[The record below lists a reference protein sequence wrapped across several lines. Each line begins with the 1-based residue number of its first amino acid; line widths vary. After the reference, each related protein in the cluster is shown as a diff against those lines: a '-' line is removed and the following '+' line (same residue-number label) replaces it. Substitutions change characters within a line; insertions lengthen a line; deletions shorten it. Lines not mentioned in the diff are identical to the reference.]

1 MTTLPAVA
9 EPAAIGFSMYD
20 ADSGETI
27 IVTPEM
33 QHAATE
39 THSAIAASQSSLL
52 YCIYRMG
59 SERLYLALGCRSFRG
74 YCEKYLERLG
84 ISGRT
89 ARRYRR
95 IGEIVPKTLARLA
108 EGWPPEAGMATVASL
123 ATGGQ
128 ISVKKLDYLA
138 MLPEEKITSLEDL
151 DEIELE
157 DGRVLTGRQLMAL
170 ASAELHTAVKQLRTE
185 KEALHEQNERL
196 RVDVEAKDSRLNEL
210 ADADERNRHYLDLIE
225 QIQKYQLA
233 TVAAER
239 ARESW
244 EKSEQIFD
252 HQLAF
257 LDKIPNVSDM
267 ATMDYARGVLE
278 SIIRRAQRILAERFA

>member
-20 ADSGETI
+20 ADSGETVL
-27 IVTPEM
+27 VTPEM

-52 YCIYRMG
+52 YCVYRMG

-74 YCEKYLERLG
+74 YCEKYLEKLG
-84 ISGRT
+84 ISSRS

-95 IGEIVPKTLARLA
+95 IGEVVPRTLARLT
-108 EGWPPEAGMATVASL
+108 EGLAS
-123 ATGGQ
+123 TGRGGQHGQ
-128 ISVKKLDYLA
+128 ISVERLDYLA
-138 MLPEEKITSLEDL
+138 SLPEEKITSLEDL

-196 RVDVEAKDSRLNEL
+196 RVDVEAKDGRLNEL

-257 LDKIPNVSDM
+257 LDKIPNVSDT

-278 SIIRRAQRILAERFA
+278 STIRRAQRILAERFA

>member
-74 YCEKYLERLG
+74 YCEKYLEKLG
-84 ISGRT
+84 ISGRS

-95 IGEIVPKTLARLA
+95 IGEIVPKTLARLT
-108 EGWPPEAGMATVASL
+108 EGL
-123 ATGGQ
+123 ANLGHVGQFGQ
-128 ISVKKLDYLA
+128 ISVERLDYLA
-138 MLPEEKITSLEDL
+138 SLPDEKITSLEDL

-196 RVDVEAKDSRLNEL
+196 RVDVEAKDTRLNEL

-233 TVAAER
+233 TIAAER

-244 EKSEQIFD
+244 EKSEKIFD

-257 LDKIPNVSDM
+257 LDKIPNVPDM

-278 SIIRRAQRILAERFA
+278 SIIRRAQRILAERFN